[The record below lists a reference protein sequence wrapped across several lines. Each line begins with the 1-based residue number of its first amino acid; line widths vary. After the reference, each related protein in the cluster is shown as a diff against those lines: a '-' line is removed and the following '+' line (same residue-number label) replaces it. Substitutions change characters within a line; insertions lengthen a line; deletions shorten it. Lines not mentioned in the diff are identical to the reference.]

1 MAPRRAQTRRA
12 SLRGGLDARRARDV
26 GRAPS
31 EARSNERTPGR
42 AAQTKPPRAERRL
55 SDAESSGLCRTSP
68 GRACASQASLTRH
81 VHRAGSGGDPC
92 SGRDVRS
99 TPGVP
104 GSRRARA
111 RRARARRARARRA
124 RACAARDVRCPIS
137 GAGRQRRLAGSTCA
151 RALRCSRPDARPP
164 SRAHA
169 PRCSRGQSLT
179 RSCAYATE
187 DRPTANHPPGWRTAW
202 PPLRAALNGP
212 LPPRSGSAIGDA
224 RRGPGSPLRHPS
236 GRFT

>member
-68 GRACASQASLTRH
+68 GRACASQASFRRR
-81 VHRAGSGGDPC
+81 VHGAGSGGDPC

-104 GSRRARA
+104 DS
-111 RRARARRARARRA
+111 RRARARRA
-124 RACAARDVRCPIS
+124 RACAARDVCCLIS

-151 RALRCSRPDARPP
+151 RALRCSRPRARPP

-169 PRCSRGQSLT
+169 PTRPRAHAVSRSRGHVLT
-179 RSCAYATE
+179 RP
-187 DRPTANHPPGWRTAW
+187 RIV
-202 PPLRAALNGP
+202 PPLTTRQDGGRHGRP
-212 LPPRSGSAIGDA
+212 SAQ
-224 RRGPGSPLRHPS
+224 P
-236 GRFT
+236 